1 MGSNPIL
8 PARLIAALNRVGVRD
23 LLGFLNIDR
32 SIVPKAIALHSLGL
46 ALIWVAWLF
55 WRYDND

>member
-1 MGSNPIL
+1 MM

-46 ALIWVAWLF
+46 ALIWVAWMF